1 MKLAI
6 LGGSFN
12 PVHIGHLFLA
22 DAALTCLGYDRI
34 ILIPTFQSPFKV
46 GVDGASPS
54 NRLEMLAASIPGDP
68 RLTIDDCEI
77 RRQGVSF
84 TIDTI
89 HEIIARYKPEGKLG
103 LILGDDLASTFDQW
117 QSPAEIA
124 ELVDIII
131 ARRITAQE
139 NSGFESF
146 PYPYKALNNEI
157 MNVSSQM
164 VREKI
169 NMSENWR
176 YLVPPGARYLIQ
188 DRFLYGFSGDGA
200 CAAGDA
206 NDADNPDIPKHAQ
219 ESEKGGAPLTEIIVR
234 IENDA
239 RVILSASRFMHSR
252 NTALMAWDICR
263 RFGLD
268 AQRGY
273 LAGIAH
279 DLCKSMGERELVRLA
294 RSDGGGESKLEKE
307 KPSLLHAR
315 AAAVFVRRK
324 YGITDEDIL
333 EAIRCHTTGSRDM
346 GSLAKAVYVAD
357 KIEISR
363 HGIDPALRNIS
374 RSADLDTLFR
384 AVLDNTVAHLRS
396 REVNL
401 SYGTKRL
408 LAAMHK
414 RNNP

>member
-22 DAALTCLGYDRI
+22 DAVLTSLGYDQVI
-34 ILIPTFQSPFKV
+34 IVPTFQSPFKI

-54 NRLEMLAASIPGDP
+54 NRVEMLAASIPGDP
-68 RLTIDDCEI
+68 RLAIDDCEI

-89 HEIIARYKPEGKLG
+89 HEIIDRYRPEGKLG
-103 LILGDDLASTFDQW
+103 LILGDDLASTFNQW

-131 ARRITAQE
+131 ARRIADTADP
-139 NSGFESF
+139 GLAAF
-146 PYPYKALNNEI
+146 PYPYRALNNEI

-169 NMSENWR
+169 SRGENWR
-176 YLVPPGARYLIQ
+176 YLVPPGARYLIE
-188 DRFLYGFSGDGA
+188 DRFLYGFTGG
-200 CAAGDA
+200 G
-206 NDADNPDIPKHAQ
+206 NVPDVPEQ
-219 ESEKGGAPLTEIIVR
+219 EKGEPAFAETIVR
-234 IENDA
+234 IENAA
-239 RVILSASRFMHSR
+239 RRILSASRFMHSR
-252 NTALMAWDICR
+252 NTALLTWDICR
-263 RFGLD
+263 RIGLD
-268 AQRGY
+268 AQKGY

-279 DLCKSMGERELVRLA
+279 DICKSMGERELVHLA
-294 RSDGGGESKLEKE
+294 RADGGGSSKLEKE

-315 AAAVFVRRK
+315 AAAVLVRRK
-324 YGITDEDIL
+324 YGITDQEIL

-346 GSLAKAVYVAD
+346 GPLAKAVYVAD

-363 HGIDPALRNIS
+363 HGIDPALRDMS
-374 RSADLDTLFR
+374 RSADLNTLFR

-396 REVNL
+396 REIDL

>member
-1 MKLAI
+1 MRLAI

-12 PVHIGHLFLA
+12 PVHLGHLFLA
-22 DAALTCLGYDRI
+22 DAVLTGLGYDRI
-34 ILIPTFQSPFKV
+34 ILIPTFQSPFKI

-54 NRLEMLAASIPGDP
+54 NRIEMLAASIPGDP
-68 RLTIDDCEI
+68 RMTIDDCEV

-89 HEIIARYKPEGKLG
+89 HEIIARYKPDGKLG
-103 LILGDDLASTFDQW
+103 LILGDDLASTFEQW
-117 QSPAEIA
+117 QSPMEIA
-124 ELVDIII
+124 GLVDIII
-131 ARRITAQE
+131 ARRITDDNLSLE
-139 NSGFESF
+139 NF
-146 PYPYKALNNEI
+146 PYPYRALNNEI

-164 VREKI
+164 VRKKI
-169 NMSENWR
+169 SLNENWR
-176 YLVPPGARYLIQ
+176 YLVPSGARYLIEE
-188 DRFLYGFSGDGA
+188 RFLYGFMGGTSA
-200 CAAGDA
+200 
-206 NDADNPDIPKHAQ
+206 PDVQ
-219 ESEKGGAPLTEIIVR
+219 EEYAPEKEKGKEALAELIVR

-239 RVILSASRFMHSR
+239 RTSLSASRFMHSR
-252 NTALMAWDICR
+252 NTALMAWDICC
-263 RFGLD
+263 RFELD

-279 DLCKSMGERELVRLA
+279 DLCKSMGERELIRLA
-294 RSDGGGESKLEKE
+294 HADGAGSSKLEKE

-315 AAAVFVRRK
+315 AAAVLVNRK
-324 YGITDEDIL
+324 YGITDDDIL

-363 HGIDPALRNIS
+363 HGIDPELRNIS
-374 RSADLDTLFR
+374 RSADLDALFR

-396 REVNL
+396 REINL

-408 LAAMHK
+408 LAAMQK
-414 RNNP
+414 RNNHEKSEN

>member
-12 PVHIGHLFLA
+12 PVHLGHLFLA
-22 DAALTCLGYDRI
+22 DTVLAGLGYDRI
-34 ILIPTFQSPFKV
+34 ILIPTFQSPFKI

-54 NRLEMLAASIPGDP
+54 NRMEMLVASIPGDP

-89 HEIIARYKPEGKLG
+89 RDIIARYRPEGKPG

-131 ARRITAQE
+131 ARRIASPE
-139 NSGFESF
+139 NSGSAAF
-146 PYPYKALNNEI
+146 PYPCKALDNEI

-169 NMSENWR
+169 SQNENWR
-176 YLVPPGARYLIQ
+176 YLVPQGARSLIE
-188 DRFLYGFSGDGA
+188 DRFLYGFSGGA
-200 CAAGDA
+200 ANAAPA
-206 NDADNPDIPKHAQ
+206 PDIPEFAL
-219 ESEKGGAPLTEIIVR
+219 EREKGEEALTELIVR
-234 IENDA
+234 VENDA
-239 RVILSASRFMHSR
+239 RTTLSASRFMHSR

-268 AQRGY
+268 AQKGY

-294 RSDGGGESKLEKE
+294 HSDGGGSSKLERG
-307 KPSLLHAR
+307 KPGLLHAR
-315 AAAVFVRRK
+315 AAAVLVRRK
-324 YGITDEDIL
+324 YGITGEDIL

-363 HGIDPALRNIS
+363 HGIDPALRNMS
-374 RSADLDTLFR
+374 HSADLDTLFR

-396 REVNL
+396 REIDL

-408 LAAMHK
+408 LAAMQK
-414 RNNP
+414 RNNPCEK

>member
-12 PVHIGHLFLA
+12 PVHLGHLFLA
-22 DAALTCLGYDRI
+22 DAVLTGLGYDRI
-34 ILIPTFQSPFKV
+34 ILVPTFQSPFKI

-54 NRLEMLAASIPGDP
+54 NRIQMLAASIPGDP

-103 LILGDDLASTFDQW
+103 LIFGDDLVSTFSQW

-131 ARRITAQE
+131 ARRIASPE
-139 NSGFESF
+139 NSGITDF

-169 NMSENWR
+169 SLNENWR
-176 YLVPPGARYLIQ
+176 YLVPPGARYLIE
-188 DRFLYGFSGDGA
+188 DRFLYGFAGGRAYGA
-200 CAAGDA
+200 NAATAA
-206 NDADNPDIPKHAQ
+206 NASDIP
-219 ESEKGGAPLTEIIVR
+219 ESAEKEGGGTALTEIIVR

-239 RVILSASRFMHSR
+239 RTMLSASRFMHSR
-252 NTALMAWDICR
+252 NTALMAWDICS

-279 DLCKSMGERELVRLA
+279 DMCKSMGERELVRLA
-294 RSDGGGESKLEKE
+294 RADGGGSSKLEKE

-315 AAAVFVRRK
+315 AAAVLVRRK
-324 YGITDEDIL
+324 YGITDDDIL

-363 HGIDPALRNIS
+363 HGVDPALRNMS
-374 RSADLDTLFR
+374 QNADLDTLFK

-396 REVNL
+396 REIDL